1 MRKLSVNKIFI
12 TATII
17 IALFFLTRLEFDG
30 FKAKTV
36 IYPILWAGIGLLGF
50 KYYKLLRGSESA
62 IRKSLLG
69 LGLAFYIFCTL
80 SFGFIFFICAEI
92 NHGISFINK
101 QDNSLSLECRTYG
114 CYGTSEGCPLYKV
127 RNLTKHIKWVT
138 KFNENPVDTSK
149 WQHRSLLYNSRTTDF

>member
-12 TATII
+12 TATTI
-17 IALFFLTRLEFDG
+17 IALLFLIRLEFGG

-36 IYPILWAGIGLLGF
+36 IYPILWVGIGILGF
-50 KYYKLLRGSESA
+50 KYSKLLRGRESA

-69 LGLAFYIFCTL
+69 LGLAFYIFGTL
-80 SFGFIFFICAEI
+80 FFGFRFFMCAEN

-101 QDNSLSLECRTYG
+101 QDKSLSLECRTYD
-114 CYGTSEGCPLYKV
+114 CYGTADDCQLYKV

-138 KFNENPVDTSK
+138 KFIENPVDTSK
-149 WQHRSLLYNSRTTDF
+149 WQR